1 MSAFPLRARSLGGHL
16 SPAAALFAAALTVS
30 VGTGVA
36 LRSPL
41 LLGIGAVAGAV
52 VALRAAPELSLV
64 LLASQGSLKSL
75 YPFTEIPVDLLLVT
89 LALTLW
95 SCRVMIRR
103 HGLPRVPW
111 TAALFLAVSTLLVF
125 AAMRTSLPGAM
136 SKAIYFEGV
145 SLLLFFSPFVLVRDL
160 AALGRLALAFIAV
173 AFIIVQATSPTV
185 DPSQPFTVPGGSEIT
200 AGLFPAFGALAAIT
214 CLAMRVRGPWRI
226 VAFAVGAALAAAAAR
241 AGSRGVLVALVAAML
256 LGGILLVL
264 HSRRPVIT
272 FALVTAAGVA
282 IAAVG
287 RQVVSPAALS
297 RYERI
302 TNDPRR
308 GYLHTSALDQAFAH
322 PLGNGIGTFGLNLPV
337 MNPRPAVP
345 YPHNAAI
352 EIFNESGIFALGA
365 FAALVGAA
373 FLSALRVARLPGG
386 AFCAAG
392 LAFTLL
398 EAFASGSVNDD
409 SLLWMMLG
417 ISLAIPASAAASD
430 GLTRSAAG
438 LVR

>member
-1 MSAFPLRARSLGGHL
+1 MSAWPVRARGFGWHL
-16 SPAAALFAAALTVS
+16 SPAAALFGAALALS
-30 VGTGVA
+30 MGTGLA

-41 LLGIGAVAGAV
+41 LLGIGALAAAV

-64 LLASQGSLKSL
+64 LLASEGSLKSL
-75 YPFTEIPVDLLLVT
+75 YPFTEIPADLLLVT

-95 SCRVMIRR
+95 SCWVMIQR
-103 HGLPRVPW
+103 HGLPRLPW
-111 TAALFLAVSTLLVF
+111 TAALFLVLSTFLVV
-125 AAMRTSLPGAM
+125 AAMRSSLPEAM
-136 SKAIYFEGV
+136 PKAIYFEVV

-160 AALGRLALAFIAV
+160 ATLNRLALAFIAV
-173 AFIIVQATSPTV
+173 ALIIVQATSPTA
-185 DPSQPFTVPGGSEIT
+185 DPSQPYTVPGGSEIT

-214 CLAMRVRGPWRI
+214 CVAMRLRGPWRFI
-226 VAFAVGAALAAAAAR
+226 AFAVGAALAAAAAR
-241 AGSRGVLVALVAAML
+241 AGSRGVLASLVAAIVI
-256 LGGILLVL
+256 GAILLVL
-264 HSRRPVIT
+264 HSRRRLAT
-272 FALVTAAGVA
+272 FALMAAAGLA
-282 IAAVG
+282 IAEAG
-287 RQVVSPAALS
+287 RRVVSPTALS
-297 RYERI
+297 RYEQL

-308 GYLHTSALDQAFAH
+308 AYLHTRALDQALAH

-345 YPHNAAI
+345 YPHNAAL

-365 FAALVGAA
+365 FVALVAAA

-392 LAFTLL
+392 LTFTLL

-417 ISLAIPASAAASD
+417 ISLAMPASAARSD
-430 GLTRSAAG
+430 G
-438 LVR
+438 